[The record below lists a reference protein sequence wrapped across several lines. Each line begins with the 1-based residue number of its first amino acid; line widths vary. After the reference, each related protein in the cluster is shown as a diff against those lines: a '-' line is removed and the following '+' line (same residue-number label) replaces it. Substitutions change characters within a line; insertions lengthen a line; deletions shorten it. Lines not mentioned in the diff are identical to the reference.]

1 MATATKESK
10 TTVKMVEVK
19 ETTNIVNLV
28 LTEEE
33 AAVMMKVIG
42 NIQGGGKYRDIAD
55 HIYESLYE
63 VVQGSRNYVPNL
75 QRTTA
80 FEGEYTYE

>member
-10 TTVKMVEVK
+10 TIVKIVEVK

-33 AAVMMKVIG
+33 AEVVLKVIG
-42 NIQGGGKYRDIAD
+42 NIQGCGKYRAIAD

-63 VVQGSRNYVPNL
+63 VVQGSRNDVPHL